1 MAAICAVYNWLAF
14 PVFKFKFG
22 PFMGV
27 QPLFELV
34 RCSDPHCTG
43 LFVRD
48 NQCIVYCYLKKGIFF
63 EEMMT
68 FKKAKLTLAEQRN
81 CKNNFCMSSKIL
93 NWKFKFHF
101 VSNRTPFE
109 SAIQNMQFINSRQR
123 TRPVSNWFKNDG
135 DINVTERL
143 SGKRLA

>member
-1 MAAICAVYNWLAF
+1 MAAICAAYKWLDF
-14 PVFKFKFG
+14 PVCKFKFG

-34 RCSDPHCTG
+34 RCSNPNCTG

-48 NQCIVYCYLKKGIFF
+48 NQCFVSCYLKGIIF
-63 EEMMT
+63 EEMI

-123 TRPVSNWFKNDG
+123 TRPVSNCF
-135 DINVTERL
+135 
-143 SGKRLA
+143 